1 MPEWKEEVSRR
12 LVSLKL
18 APAREA
24 EIAEEVA
31 QHLEDRYQELVAG
44 GTTEDEA
51 RRVALEEL
59 SDENLLARGLRRVE
73 QEVAQEP
80 IVPGGEGRN
89 NFLASLWQ
97 DLRYGVRMLAKNP
110 GFTAVAV
117 LTLALGIGANTAMFS
132 VVNAVLLR
140 PLPFANP
147 SCLIA
152 LHEGIPKL
160 GYPKMGFS
168 PPDLAIFAREQK
180 SFSAIG
186 AFRDEHIEISGQG
199 EPERVVAARVSAPL
213 FRMLGVEPMLGR
225 TFTPEEDAPGHN
237 VALLSYGFW
246 QRRYGGA
253 IGIIGQTI
261 DLDRQPYTVIGVMP
275 RNFEFP
281 LPGSQDNGSP
291 ADLWVPMAFTPA
303 ELQDWGGSYLTS
315 VVGRLRPGVTMG
327 QARSE
332 AESLSP
338 VIVANYPPAL
348 TNAFRGV
355 LVLNVSASP
364 LHEDVVGSVR
374 TLLLVLMVAV
384 AFVLLIAC
392 ANVATLL
399 ISRAAMRQKE
409 IAVRA
414 ALGATRLRLVR
425 QALTESLLLALSGGA
440 PGFALAF
447 WGRNVILALVPGS
460 VTLPRQVPLSGGV
473 LAFALAAS
481 FLAAL
486 LFGLAPAFQVSA
498 LAVQGPLQEGGR
510 SGTPGKSRHRLQRF
524 FATGEFA
531 LALILLV
538 GAGLLIRSFDKLLET
553 SPGFRPDHVLT
564 LNIPLPRQAYPQA
577 DRIQE
582 FYKQLLERVSNL
594 PGVQTAGL
602 SNDLPLHASEMVS
615 ITVEGRAKSEGE
627 TPQAICQS
635 WVLGSYFE
643 TMGIPLVQGRWFRPE
658 DRLES
663 EPVAIVSLSTA
674 RKFWPGQNVIG
685 KRITWGV
692 RKPWETIVGI
702 VGDVSQG
709 PFNSA
714 LAPHVYRPYSQ
725 LPGPF
730 LEEDSFSDWHAMN
743 LAVCTHADPA
753 SLTSAV
759 LAQVHSL
766 DPDLAVASIRT
777 MTQVISSSVAGSE
790 FNTILLGAFASLAL
804 LLAAIGVYGV
814 LSYAVA
820 QQRHEIGIRMALGA
834 EKRDVLT
841 MVVGQGLKVAAI
853 GVGIGTVGALGLTRL
868 LSSLLYGVKATDPL
882 TFIAASLLLIAVAVL
897 ASYIPARRAT
907 KVDPMA
913 ALRHE

>member
-1 MPEWKEEVSRR
+1 MSWRR
-12 LVSLKL
+12 HL
-18 APAREA
+18 AKFGALFRRRKPVDDL
-24 EIAEEVA
+24 AEEIRS
-31 QHLEDRYQELVAG
+31 HLEMEEQENLESG
-44 GTTEDEA
+44 MPPDEA
-51 RRVALEEL
+51 HYA
-59 SDENLLARGLRRVE
+59 ALRRFGNVTL
-73 QEVAQEP
+73 AQERSREMWGWNS
-80 IVPGGEGRN
+80 VET
-89 NFLASLWQ
+89 LWQ
-97 DLRYGVRMLAKNP
+97 DVRFGLRQLRRNP

-117 LTLALGIGANTAMFS
+117 LTLAIGIGANTAIFS

-140 PLPFANP
+140 SLPFANP
-147 SCLIA
+147 SRLIA
-152 LHEGIPKL
+152 LHEGIPKM

-168 PPDLAIFAREQK
+168 PPDLAVFAREQK

-186 AFRDEHIEISGQG
+186 AFRIEHVDISGQG
-199 EPERVVAARVSAPL
+199 EPERVVAARVSPPL
-213 FRMLGVEPMLGR
+213 FPMLGAEPMLGR
-225 TFTPEEDAPGHN
+225 TFAPEEDAPGHN
-237 VALLSYGFW
+237 VALLSHGLW

-253 IGIIGQTI
+253 ANIIGQTI
-261 DLDRQPYTVIGVMP
+261 ELDRQPYTVVGIME

-281 LPGSQDNGSP
+281 LTGPQDNGSP

-315 VVGRLRPGVTMG
+315 VVGRLRPGVTLG

-332 AESLSP
+332 AGSLSR
-338 VIVANYPPAL
+338 VVVANYPPAL
-348 TNAFRGV
+348 TNTFRAA
-355 LVLNVSASP
+355 LELNVSASP
-364 LHEDVVGSVR
+364 LQEDVVGSVR
-374 TLLLVLMVAV
+374 TLLLVLMAAV

-392 ANVATLL
+392 ANVAALL
-399 ISRAAMRQKE
+399 ISRAATRQKE
-409 IAVRA
+409 IAVRT

-460 VTLPRQVPLSGGV
+460 VPLPRQIPLNGDV

-538 GAGLLIRSFDKLLET
+538 GAGLLIRSFGKLLAT
-553 SPGFRPDHVLT
+553 RPSFRPDHVLT
-564 LNIPLPRQAYPQA
+564 LNIPLPRQAYPKAGRVQ
-577 DRIQE
+577 D

-602 SNDLPLHASEMVS
+602 SNDLPLLASEVVS

-627 TPQAICQS
+627 TPQPICQS

-643 TMGIPLVQGRWFRPE
+643 TMGIPLVQGRWFTPE
-658 DRLES
+658 DRLETQ
-663 EPVAIVSLSTA
+663 PVAIVSLSMA
-674 RKFWPGQNVIG
+674 RKFWPRQDVIG
-685 KRITWGV
+685 KRIRWGV
-692 RKPWETIVGI
+692 MAPWETIVGI

-709 PFNSA
+709 PFNTP
-714 LAPHVYRPYSQ
+714 LAPHVYRPYIQ

-730 LEEDSFSDWHAMN
+730 LEEDPFSDWHAMN
-743 LAVCTHADPA
+743 LALRTHADPA

-777 MTQVISSSVAGSE
+777 MTQVISSSVAGSKY
-790 FNTILLGAFASLAL
+790 NTILLGTFASLAL

-834 EKRDVLT
+834 EKLDVLT
-841 MVVGQGLKVAAI
+841 MVVKQGMKVAAI
-853 GVGIGTVGALGLTRL
+853 GVGIGIVGALALTRL

-882 TFIAASLLLIAVAVL
+882 TFIVASLLLITVAVL

-907 KVDPMA
+907 KVDPMV
-913 ALRHE
+913 ALRYE